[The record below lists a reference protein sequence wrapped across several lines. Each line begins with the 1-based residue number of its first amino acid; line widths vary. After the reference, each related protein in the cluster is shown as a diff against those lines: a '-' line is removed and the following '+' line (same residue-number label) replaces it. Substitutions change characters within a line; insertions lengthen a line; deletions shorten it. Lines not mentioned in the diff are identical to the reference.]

1 MTRCGVWKAAAS
13 GIVVVFFAAMSAHAA
28 EEGGN
33 TTTES
38 ANEIFKWINFAIVA
52 GLIAWVF
59 LKLTPPFFRKNAENI
74 SSPITRP
81 TPAKAETDQQPC
93 KTEEQ
98 PSRWGEER

>member
-13 GIVVVFFAAMSAHAA
+13 AIVVVFFAAMSAHAA

-33 TTTES
+33 TTAES

-59 LKLTPPFFRKNAENI
+59 LKLTPLFFRKNAENI
-74 SSPITRP
+74 SSAITRA
-81 TPAKAETDQQPC
+81 TRS
-93 KTEEQ
+93 EERRVGKECR
-98 PSRWGEER
+98 SRWSPYH